1 MSKRL
6 EKYIEDKIGIV
17 ESDVN
22 PNKAINDL
30 FGVEEKPLKFSTQST
45 MVPDED
51 FPVGKLREKETEIK
65 SEGGKGKKTFYGL
78 STTGNAA
85 TTAIKA
91 GAERGEIIPPDEAK
105 RFGIDDEIQSTR
117 PKIEKGL
124 PAGFTFP
131 EPKKGE
137 DFIKYYNRV
146 KTALPE
152 ATNMIAL
159 QNEIAKQYAM
169 RLPEY
174 KTIYKNTELIER
186 GVFDFDGGE
195 TIKGFKVPTRS
206 NEGLKKIV
214 TETLQKNENYI
225 TKEAGESID
234 KAIAEYVD
242 SIPQKDFDRF
252 AVQLIGEV
260 DPLTNKPYTRTK
272 IKKLLSDRVVFAA
285 SKYFNQAVTPEI
297 IDEVMTSLM
306 GSQSA
311 VNVKALAD
319 QKFKIIAPKKIGAFT
334 AALTA
339 IIKSGNASDLLAG
352 GSKLALP
359 AVGVGLELIFPNKAE
374 AAELFTK
381 DEISDQQIAAKF
393 DGIQGLRKKQDE
405 QLLAK
410 NQPRE
415 EVEDIDIYERIGEPG
430 FLEYFFSA
438 GKARLNK

>member
-1 MSKRL
+1 
-6 EKYIEDKIGIV
+6 
-17 ESDVN
+17 
-22 PNKAINDL
+22 
-30 FGVEEKPLKFSTQST
+30 
-45 MVPDED
+45 
-51 FPVGKLREKETEIK
+51 
-65 SEGGKGKKTFYGL
+65 
-78 STTGNAA
+78 
-85 TTAIKA
+85 
-91 GAERGEIIPPDEAK
+91 
-105 RFGIDDEIQSTR
+105 
-117 PKIEKGL
+117 
-124 PAGFTFP
+124 
-131 EPKKGE
+131 
-137 DFIKYYNRV
+137 
-146 KTALPE
+146 
-152 ATNMIAL
+152 
-159 QNEIAKQYAM
+159 M

>member
-6 EKYIEDKIGIV
+6 EKYIESKIGIK

-22 PNKAINDL
+22 PNKAISDL
-30 FGVEEKPLKFSTQST
+30 FGVEEPDLKFSTQASST
-45 MVPDED
+45 PDKD

-65 SEGGKGKKTFYGL
+65 SAEGKGKKTFYGL

-85 TTAIKA
+85 TTAIKG

-105 RFGIDDEIQSTR
+105 GMGIDDEIQSKR

-137 DFIKYYNRV
+137 DFVSYYNRV
-146 KTALPE
+146 KKALPE

-169 RLPEY
+169 RYPEY
-174 KTIYKNTELIER
+174 KTIYKNTELINR
-186 GVFDFDGGE
+186 GVFDFGE
-195 TIKGFKVPTRS
+195 GEKIPGFKVPTRE
-206 NEGLKKIV
+206 NQGLKNIV
-214 TETLQKNENYI
+214 TETLQKNEGYI
-225 TKEAGESID
+225 TKEAGQSID

-242 SIPQKDFDRF
+242 SIPQKDFNKF
-252 AVQLIGEV
+252 ATELIGEV
-260 DPLTNKPYTRTK
+260 DPLTNKPYTKTR

-285 SKYFNQAVTPEI
+285 AKYFNQAVTPEI
-297 IDEVMTSLM
+297 IDEVMTSLQ

-319 QKFKIIAPKKIGAFT
+319 QKFKKIAPKKIGAFT

-381 DEISDQQIAAKF
+381 EELSDQKIAAMF
-393 DGIQGLRKKQDE
+393 DGIQGLNKKQDE

-415 EVEDIDIYERIGEPG
+415 EKVDIFERIGEPG
-430 FLEYFFSA
+430 FLEYFFSL